1 MRIRATLS
9 ALAALTLLVSCGSS
23 EEPAE
28 EASGSGASDGGSDG
42 AFPVTIDHVFGE
54 TTIEEEPERVVVLGW
69 SAQDVVYALG
79 VTPVGMPAY
88 AYGGDDEGVLP
99 WNADLYDPEQT
110 TLIDTTDGYPLEEIA
125 SLAPDVILAPYDGF
139 EESVYDSLT
148 GIAPTVAYPDE
159 AWATP
164 WEDQT
169 RIIGEALGRSDEA
182 QQLIDETN
190 QQIADVAAEHPEFE
204 GVTFSYANL
213 GADSMFVYLASD
225 PRVQLVEGLGLTLD
239 PAVQTLAGTG
249 EQTSFY
255 STLSLEQAPQITS
268 DVLVAWTAGPADE
281 VTSQPIYAQ
290 VPAIARGSAV
300 VVDDPGFVFGASA
313 VSVLSIPWVLDQF
326 VGELS
331 TAVAAAQG

>member
-9 ALAALTLLVSCGSS
+9 ALAALTLLVGCGSS

-28 EASGSGASDGGSDG
+28 EATGSGAADG
-42 AFPVTIDHVFGE
+42 AFPVTIDHVFGD

-88 AYGGDDEGVLP
+88 SYGGDDEGVLP
-99 WNADLYDPEQT
+99 WNAEHYDPERT
-110 TLIDTTDGYPLEEIA
+110 TLIDTTDGYPLEQIA

-139 EESVYDSLT
+139 DESVYDGLS

-159 AWATP
+159 AWSTP
-164 WEDQT
+164 WQEQT

-182 QQLIDETN
+182 EQLIADTD
-190 QQIADVAAEHPEFE
+190 QRIADVAAEHPEFE

-213 GADSMFVYLASD
+213 GAESVFVYLPND

-255 STLSLEQAPQITS
+255 STLSLEQAPQLTS
-268 DVLVAWTAGPADE
+268 QVLIAWTAGAAEE
-281 VTSQPIYAQ
+281 VTSLPIYAQ
-290 VPAIARGSAV
+290 VPAIQRGSAV
-300 VVDDPGFVFGASA
+300 VVDDASFVFGTSA
-313 VSVLSIPWVLDQF
+313 VSVLSIPWVLDRF

-331 TAVAAAQG
+331 TAVANAQ